1 MTAHVFIK
9 DTTYGARGGGV
20 PPMEEWKKYQI
31 LQYLSMLYWYSGDLE
46 RLQRVYCRIS
56 TLNE

>member
-1 MTAHVFIK
+1 
-9 DTTYGARGGGV
+9 
-20 PPMEEWKKYQI
+20 MEEWKKNYQI
-31 LQYLSMLYWYSGDLE
+31 LQFFTMLYWYSGDLE